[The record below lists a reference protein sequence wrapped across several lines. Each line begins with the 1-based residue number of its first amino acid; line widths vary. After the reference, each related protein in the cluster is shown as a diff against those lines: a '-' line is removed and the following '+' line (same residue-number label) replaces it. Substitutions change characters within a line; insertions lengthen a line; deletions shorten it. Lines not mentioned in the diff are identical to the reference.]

1 MSNTKVALPKKLREA
16 RTFRRIKARLGVGS
30 GGRFVK
36 LHDSELIGGNEISPW
51 DLGAHADVA
60 TEEGWGGQAGRFG
73 EGGWVTGR
81 GLRGGE

>member
-1 MSNTKVALPKKLREA
+1 M
-16 RTFRRIKARLGVGS
+16 
-30 GGRFVK
+30 K

-73 EGGWVTGR
+73 GVGGS
-81 GLRGGE
+81 LGGD